1 MVSRNAGLVL
11 LLACVGCSLPP
22 LRGKA
27 EIGRDAYAV
36 FVADVPGGSD
46 LFAVVPAGGAPIQIT
61 FSPIVESN
69 PVLSP
74 DGSAVVFLRHQSI
87 GGADR
92 PTVWILNLLSGT
104 ERELVLPVAW
114 KLAPDRA
121 AWSRDGS
128 AIYVATARGPVR
140 LAAPPSAPAPV
151 MVSAAERPAADSSFM
166 VLLGTPAFASLVA
179 CGDGLCTVGRD
190 GERSPLASPAFG
202 GTSWGTDSL
211 GYFSG
216 DRFYVRP
223 LGSGHARF
231 LEWSPPPLHPRELT
245 FFPGRPSS

>member
-1 MVSRNAGLVL
+1 MVSRSAALLL
-11 LLACVGCSLPP
+11 LLALPGCSLPP

-27 EIGRDAYAV
+27 EVGKDAYAV

-46 LFAVVPAGGAPIQIT
+46 LFGVVPAGGAPIQIT
-61 FSPIVESN
+61 FSPIVESD
-69 PVLSP
+69 PALSP
-74 DGSAVVFLRHQSI
+74 DGSAVLFLRHQAI

-92 PTVWILNLLSGT
+92 PTLWVLNLLSGA
-104 ERELVLPVAW
+104 ERELALPPGW

-121 AWSRDGS
+121 AWSRDGT

-140 LAAPPSAPAPV
+140 IAAPPRAPV
-151 MVSAAERPAADSSFM
+151 AAMVTAGDRPAADSSFM
-166 VLLGTPAFASLVA
+166 VLLGTPAFASVVS

-190 GERSPLASPAFG
+190 GERSPLASPASG
-202 GTSWGTDSL
+202 GTAWGADSV

-231 LEWSPPPLHPRELT
+231 LEWSPAPMHPRELT